1 MVLGKV
7 SSSMMGTF
15 GALLEIILILYL
27 FCRVIL
33 ECLHNIPKCELMG
46 TIPVS
51 SHLFNTFID
60 HS

>member
-46 TIPVS
+46 TIPV
-51 SHLFNTFID
+51 LFNTFID

>member
-1 MVLGKV
+1 MLGKA